1 MNESVLMMA
10 ISVGISGILATYLL
24 FTIKVFRSGKF
35 GAAFSN
41 LGNYMNRNRQV
52 RNLRRF
58 LSKKI
63 EALKALAKQERI
75 SIIIITLLMIGTS
88 QNLFTI
94 PKNLIVGIVIGL
106 IIAKLVSKIKK
117 EVVKAKKLND
127 IAVLFEA
134 IDMYTKVGYSLI
146 QALRSAKLLTKI
158 ITPTLDKTIALW
170 ARGPKQALE
179 YLKNQ
184 LELEESETLIL
195 LMMHLEKTGVK
206 QFNGVLKREAR
217 NIERLQRMKSEIS
230 ISKRPLILTVYR
242 ILPLTAIFGIVIGS
256 LIYRVVFQFQN
267 MGIIDKF

>member
-1 MNESVLMMA
+1 MDERILIMG
-10 ISVGISGILATYLL
+10 ISIGISGILATYLL
-24 FTIKVFRSGKF
+24 FTIKIFKSGKF
-35 GAAFSN
+35 TVAFSD
-41 LGNYMNRNRQV
+41 LGKTMNRSRQI
-52 RNLRRF
+52 RHTKRF
-58 LSKKI
+58 LNKKV
-63 EALKALAKQERI
+63 EALKSLAKQEKI
-75 SIIIITLLMIGTS
+75 PIVIITLLMIGTS
-88 QNLFTI
+88 QNLFI
-94 PKNLIVGIVIGL
+94 MPKNLVVGIVIGL

-134 IDMYTKVGYSLI
+134 IDMYTKAGYSLI
-146 QALRSAKLLTKI
+146 QALRSAKLLTKV

-170 ARGPKQALE
+170 ARGPQRALE
-179 YLKNQ
+179 HLKNE
-184 LELEESETLIL
+184 LNLEESETLVL

-206 QFNGVLKREAR
+206 QLDGVLKREAR